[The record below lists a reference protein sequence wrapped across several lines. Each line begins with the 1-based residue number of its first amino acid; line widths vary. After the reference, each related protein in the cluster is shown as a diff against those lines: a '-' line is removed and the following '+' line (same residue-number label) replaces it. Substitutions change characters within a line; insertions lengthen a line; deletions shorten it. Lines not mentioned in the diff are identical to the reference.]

1 MLHRASGWEKGFGRD
16 RLLFCHCNGLTWL
29 CERITLF
36 PLYMTAL
43 WTMILYPRLFL
54 SGLRS
59 CQHR

>member
-29 CERITLF
+29 CERIILF
-36 PLYMTAL
+36 PLCMSAL

-54 SGLRS
+54 IA
-59 CQHR
+59 